1 MFCIY
6 FSVNYFFA
14 IPNVVLSLI
23 IALLTLNSVLC
34 ENKIKSLEDRMLQ
47 AFILNDQI
55 HNETKEAIHELTL
68 RAEELEFKVDD
79 LGEKQ
84 TSFDEYDFEE

>member
-1 MFCIY
+1 
-6 FSVNYFFA
+6 
-14 IPNVVLSLI
+14 
-23 IALLTLNSVLC
+23 
-34 ENKIKSLEDRMLQ
+34 MLQ